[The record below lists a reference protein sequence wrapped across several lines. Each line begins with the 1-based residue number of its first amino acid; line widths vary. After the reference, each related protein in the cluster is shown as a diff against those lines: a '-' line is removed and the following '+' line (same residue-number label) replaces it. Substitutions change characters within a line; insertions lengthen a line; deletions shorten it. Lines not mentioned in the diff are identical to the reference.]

1 MIEKMSKALVVTG
14 ERNLETVYRALDGI
28 DFEGALSDWNRVR
41 IKVNFVI
48 TITWDTETTTDSMVV
63 EALINRVR
71 DLEKEILVVETD
83 ATSTNAKKAV
93 EKTWMKEILDRVGIE
108 FVNMK
113 HSKEIVELTV
123 ANRKVLESFK
133 AD

>member
-1 MIEKMSKALVVTG
+1 
-14 ERNLETVYRALDGI
+14 
-28 DFEGALSDWNRVR
+28 
-41 IKVNFVI
+41 
-48 TITWDTETTTDSMVV
+48 MVV